1 MEMLTRTQLALRTSS
16 VTTLFDIAG
25 MGAFCVTPLVLAA
38 SDPDL
43 HDRASSMFIQFYWI
57 MVQNADPEGSAATGI
72 ISGLALG

>member
-43 HDRASSMFIQFYWI
+43 HDRASSMFTQFR
-57 MVQNADPEGSAATGI
+57 SAATGI
-72 ISGLALG
+72 ISGLALGYRRLPTI